1 MPVPMQTNDRGV
13 GPGGKDDFFRPGV
26 GTDPRSFA
34 EKNYPKRDR
43 FDILKFKMKQWWFV
57 GISLLWLGCSATSPD
72 VVVQNEFFQ
81 AEGKRILIQHFDFNP
96 MMATEVHKPSVAKFG
111 ETLSLDIQQYLR
123 LAHIGNSLVIAPGE
137 PAQGDILI
145 QGAITHLAGGNQKHR
160 MFFELFG
167 FGATN
172 VRVEGQVINLATSKR
187 ILTFSLSKHS
197 HYTWLENEK
206 AVRENIREIAREI
219 ARAFIESSQ

>member
-1 MPVPMQTNDRGV
+1 MKRWLVL
-13 GPGGKDDFFRPGV
+13 GGLFLG
-26 GTDPRSFA
+26 
-34 EKNYPKRDR
+34 
-43 FDILKFKMKQWWFV
+43 
-57 GISLLWLGCSATSPD
+57 LGCSAASPD
-72 VVVQNEFFQ
+72 LIVQQEFFKT
-81 AEGKRILIQHFDFNP
+81 EGKRILIQHFDLNP
-96 MMATEVHKPSVAKFG
+96 MTATEVHKPSVAKFG
-111 ETLSLDIQQYLR
+111 ETLALDIQQYLK
-123 LAHIGNSLVIAPGE
+123 LAHYQKTLVVAPAE
-137 PAQGDILI
+137 PVQGDILI

-160 MFFELFG
+160 RFFELFG
-167 FGATN
+167 FGATD

>member
-1 MPVPMQTNDRGV
+1 M
-13 GPGGKDDFFRPGV
+13 
-26 GTDPRSFA
+26 
-34 EKNYPKRDR
+34 
-43 FDILKFKMKQWWFV
+43 

-96 MMATEVHKPSVAKFG
+96 MTATGVHKPSVAKFG
-111 ETLSLDIQQYLR
+111 ETLGLDIQQYLR
-123 LAHIGNSLVIAPGE
+123 LAHIQNSLVIAPGE

-145 QGAITHLAGGNQKHR
+145 QGAITHLSGGNQKHR

-167 FGATN
+167 SGSTD
-172 VRVEGQVINLATSKR
+172 VRVQGDVTDLATSKR
-187 ILTFSLSKHS
+187 ILTFSLSKRS
-197 HYTWLENEK
+197 HYTWRDNER

-219 ARAFIESSQ
+219 ARAVIESSR